1 MKIGDLIKH
10 TSSGDL
16 GLIVQADDWG
26 YTLVKWFD
34 EEYGSVTE
42 DAALYNGE
50 LEVISESR

>member
-1 MKIGDLIKH
+1 MKVGDLIKH
-10 TSSGDL
+10 TPSGDL
-16 GLIVQADDWG
+16 GMIVQADDWG

-50 LEVISESR
+50 LEIVKT